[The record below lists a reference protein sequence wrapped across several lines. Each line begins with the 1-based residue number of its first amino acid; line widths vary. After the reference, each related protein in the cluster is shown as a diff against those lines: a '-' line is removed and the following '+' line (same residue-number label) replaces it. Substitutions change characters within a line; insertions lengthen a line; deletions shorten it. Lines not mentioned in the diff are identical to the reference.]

1 MEIKV
6 FVEGP
11 VDANNYLIIDE
22 KSKEAVLI
30 DCSSGRQEFINGIKN
45 SDVKLKYILL
55 THGHFDHIG
64 AVEAVQQKYGCKI
77 CACRQEQRV
86 LTDPA
91 VNFSLQSGHPI
102 AIHPDIWVEDG
113 DTIAVGD
120 LRFRVLYTPGH
131 TEGSVCFLLGD
142 NIFSGDTLFQGSCGR
157 TDLTTGDWATILRS
171 LQRLRNLPGDYH
183 VYPGHGP
190 ATTLE
195 IERRTNPYL

>member
-1 MEIKV
+1 MNIKTLEIGFIGTNCYV
-6 FVEGP
+6 ISDDNGVC
-11 VDANNYLIIDE
+11 AIIDCDGNP
-22 KSKEAVLI
+22 APLFQYI
-30 DCSSGRQEFINGIKN
+30 ADNG
-45 SDVKLKYILL
+45 LHPTHILL

-113 DTIAVGD
+113 DTITVGD